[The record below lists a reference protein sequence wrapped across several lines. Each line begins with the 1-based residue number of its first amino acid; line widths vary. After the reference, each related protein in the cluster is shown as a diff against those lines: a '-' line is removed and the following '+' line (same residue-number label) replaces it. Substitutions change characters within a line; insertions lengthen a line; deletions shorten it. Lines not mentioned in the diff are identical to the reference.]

1 MIKTKP
7 KGLRQLISN
16 LLLVICVFSLSILVI
31 SCATIK
37 ETAKGVAGIST
48 KVLEEGRVNAITKNF
63 NFDYFTGYTKSL
75 DALKEMG
82 AYIYKQSL
90 KEHMI
95 AVYVSKIDTTPVG
108 IFFKEVGVNN
118 TLVEVSSPSLTAK
131 ALISARLFK
140 SLTPINPQK

>member
-7 KGLRQLISN
+7 KGLRQLIYN
-16 LLLVICVFSLSILVI
+16 LLLVICVFSLSILAI

-48 KVLEEGRVNAITKNF
+48 KVLEDGRVNAIAKNF
-63 NFDYFTGYTKSL
+63 NFDYFTSYTKSL
-75 DALKEMG
+75 DALKEMS

-95 AVYVSKIDTTPVG
+95 AVYVSKGDTTPVG
-108 IFFKEVGVNN
+108 IFFKETGANS
-118 TLVEVSSPSLTAK
+118 TQVEVSSPSLTAK
-131 ALISARLFK
+131 GLISARLFK
-140 SLTPINPQK
+140 SLTPIEPQK

>member
-1 MIKTKP
+1 MKIRFKNVKQSQRNS
-7 KGLRQLISN
+7 LLI
-16 LLLVICVFSLSILVI
+16 ICVCLCSVLAI

-37 ETAKGVAGIST
+37 ETAKGAAGIST
-48 KVLEEGRVNAITKNF
+48 KVLEDGRVNAIAKNF

-95 AVYVSKIDTTPVG
+95 AVYVSKRDTTPVG
-108 IFFKEVGVNN
+108 IFFKEISANN

-140 SLTPINPQK
+140 SLTPIKPLK